1 MHSCQFGDGTTISTK
16 TLYKL
21 MNKECAVGVFLLS
34 MYEGAVN
41 VIVTYSVMIVQNI
54 VFCTYQLY
62 FNKFSI
68 NTDCV

>member
-1 MHSCQFGDGTTISTK
+1 
-16 TLYKL
+16 

-41 VIVTYSVMIVQNI
+41 VIVTYSVMIEQNI